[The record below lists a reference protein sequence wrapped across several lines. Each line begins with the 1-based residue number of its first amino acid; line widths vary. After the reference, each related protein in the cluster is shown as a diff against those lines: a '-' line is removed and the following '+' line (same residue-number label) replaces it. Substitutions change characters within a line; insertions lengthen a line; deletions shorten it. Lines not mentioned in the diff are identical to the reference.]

1 MEKQVTYITNEIKTK
16 EGLVLAVKQY
26 LEVCENMETQ
36 LLQDP
41 SGISTC
47 LQARSRHGKLKQF
60 IGMDRALTIRF
71 IKSENTV
78 TVEIGEAKWCDK
90 AIAMTTSFFWMWP
103 LAITSGIGIYKQKRL
118 PGKIINAMEHYL
130 HCEL

>member
-1 MEKQVTYITNEIKTK
+1 MEKQATYITNEIKTK

-36 LLQDP
+36 IMQDP
-41 SGISTC
+41 AGISTC
-47 LQARSRHGKLKQF
+47 LQARSRHGKFKQF
-60 IGMDRALTIRF
+60 VGMDRALTVRF
-71 IKSENTV
+71 IKTENVV

-90 AIAMTTSFFWMWP
+90 AVAMTTSLFWIWP
-103 LAITSGIGIYKQKRL
+103 LAITSGIGIYKQKSL
-118 PGKIINAMEHYL
+118 PVKIIKAMENYL